1 MAHTVKQLKLYE
13 RDFVA
18 WCEDTVAKLRTHD
31 LEGLDFDSLI
41 EEIEGLAG
49 RDRRELESRLQVLL
63 EHLLKR
69 LYVYSPYDY
78 NGWQNTIKEQRRELR
93 LLLKQSPSLRNY
105 FIEVFDDAWQASLK
119 QVRQDYASVQ
129 FPEQW
134 QFSLKIEALLDEEF
148 WLMHQELEDR
158 ES

>member
-1 MAHTVKQLKLYE
+1 MAQPVHAPKLYE

-18 WCEDTVAKLRTHD
+18 WCEETIAKLKAHD
-31 LEGLDFDSLI
+31 LESLDLDSLI

-69 LYVYSPYDY
+69 LYVSSPYDHR
-78 NGWQNTIKEQRRELR
+78 GWQNTIHEQRRELR

-105 FIEVFDDAWQASLK
+105 LTNVFDEAWQNALT
-119 QVRQDYASVQ
+119 QVKRDYAKEL
-129 FPEQW
+129 FPDQW
-134 QFSLKIEALLDEEF
+134 PFSGDIDALLDNQF
-148 WLMHQELEDR
+148 WLADEDL
-158 ES
+158 